1 MLSMLPDWLRQGSFA
16 ARSGPKIKD
25 VYKQCG
31 SKVKKKNHR
40 VPPPLSSNAR
50 QMLKSK
56 NKTKRAETQTQCVE
70 GCFRLHAPYLN
81 SALASTAS
89 QLQTNVLLLPV

>member
-1 MLSMLPDWLRQGSFA
+1 MRVQSEG
-16 ARSGPKIKD
+16 
-25 VYKQCG
+25 
-31 SKVKKKNHR
+31 KKKHR

-56 NKTKRAETQTQCVE
+56 NKTKGAETQTQCVK
-70 GCFRLHAPYLN
+70 GCFRLHAPHLN